1 MIGELQ
7 AENIRL
13 AQELK
18 ELKNSQE
25 LVTIQLQARQRAE
38 EEALDLKNNNIRLQ
52 QQAEDGATFASYCSP
67 RLNTIS
73 QIVEELRKRMP
84 PVAPLGNLC
93 LTSPFD

>member
-13 AQELK
+13 AQ

-52 QQAEDGATFASYCSP
+52 QQAEDGAMFASYCSL

-84 PVAPLGNLC
+84 PVASGQSLSD
-93 LTSPFD
+93 LTL